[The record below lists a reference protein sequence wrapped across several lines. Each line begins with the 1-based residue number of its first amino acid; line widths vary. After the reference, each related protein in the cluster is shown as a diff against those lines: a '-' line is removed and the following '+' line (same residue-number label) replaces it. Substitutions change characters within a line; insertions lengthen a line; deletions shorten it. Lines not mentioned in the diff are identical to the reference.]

1 MSDETSLNDSLI
13 TRHLSPMTR
22 HWSDRELYTA
32 CGQDGSE
39 LQRQA
44 FATLYQELY
53 LVCLF
58 MLQTAT
64 LPEPQELAQDCAQ
77 EAVVK
82 IWKHLATCTQP
93 ESFRSWAKTIA
104 RNQTL
109 NEIAKLKRKREET
122 LEHALDKPQA
132 DQRALPDAALTKHE
146 RYLAV
151 LDLLA
156 SAPISERSRYVIL
169 AKYLL
174 NLTEEEISRA
184 LSEKEGAEV
193 RPSHVQV
200 TRAKNFK
207 KLYSDPEVHKKFE
220 ELDSDV

>member
-1 MSDETSLNDSLI
+1 
-13 TRHLSPMTR
+13 MTR

-39 LQRQA
+39 QQRQA
-44 FATLYQELY
+44 FALLYQELY
-53 LVCLF
+53 PICLF

-64 LPEPQELAQDCAQ
+64 IPEPQELAQDCAQ

-82 IWKHLATCTQP
+82 IWKYLTTCTQP
-93 ESFRSWAKTIA
+93 ESFRNWAKTIA

-109 NEIAKLKRKREET
+109 NELARLKRKREET
-122 LEHALDKPQA
+122 LDHILDKPQE
-132 DQRALPDAALTKHE
+132 DHRALPAAALDNQEK
-146 RYLAV
+146 YLAL
-151 LDLLA
+151 LDLVA

-174 NLTEEEISRA
+174 NLTEEEISQA
-184 LSEKEGAEV
+184 LSEKEGTEV

-207 KLYSDPEVHKKFE
+207 KLYSDPEIRKKVE
-220 ELDSDV
+220 DLEKDDP

>member
-1 MSDETSLNDSLI
+1 
-13 TRHLSPMTR
+13 MTR
-22 HWSDRELYTA
+22 YWSDRELYTA

-39 LQRQA
+39 QQRQA
-44 FATLYQELY
+44 FALLYQELY

-64 LPEPQELAQDCAQ
+64 LSEPQELAQDCAQ

-82 IWKHLATCTQP
+82 VWKNLATCTYP
-93 ESFRSWAKTIA
+93 ELFRSWAKTIA

-122 LEHALDKPQA
+122 LDHALDKPLE
-132 DQRALPDAALTKHE
+132 DPRALPAAALARHE
-146 RYLAV
+146 QYLAL

-156 SAPISERSRYVIL
+156 TAPISERSRYVIL

-174 NLTEEEISRA
+174 QLTEDEISQA
-184 LSEKEGAEV
+184 LHEKEGGEV

-207 KLYSDPEVHKKFE
+207 KLYSDPEVRKKFE
-220 ELDSDV
+220 ELDNHEE